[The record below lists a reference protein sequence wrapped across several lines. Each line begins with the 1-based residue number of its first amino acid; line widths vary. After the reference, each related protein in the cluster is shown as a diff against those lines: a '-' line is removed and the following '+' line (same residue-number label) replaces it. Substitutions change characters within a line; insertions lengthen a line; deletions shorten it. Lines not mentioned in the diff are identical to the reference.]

1 MLRFTVVSSDIKK
14 YQFIESMIRY
24 CISTI
29 YKGYSKP
36 NNKFLKSH
44 DPSKPS
50 TYIMHLDA
58 NNLYEHS
65 MMQLLQLEI
74 LDWLDP
80 KNLNLDN
87 YPDDSPVGCLFEV
100 DLDYLDELYD
110 LHNDYPVAAEKI
122 KALKEILFEYPL
134 QIIEKNEFFIG
145 KKRKTYS

>member
-1 MLRFTVVSSDIKK
+1 
-14 YQFIESMIRY
+14 
-24 CISTI
+24 
-29 YKGYSKP
+29 
-36 NNKFLKSH
+36 
-44 DPSKPS
+44 
-50 TYIMHLDA
+50 MHLDA

-87 YPDDSPVGCLFEV
+87 YPDHSSVGCLFEV
-100 DLDYLDELYD
+100 HLDYVDEFYD

-122 KALKEILFEYPL
+122 KAAKEILFEYPL
-134 QIIEKNEFFIG
+134 QIIEKNEFFLG